1 MSWIR
6 SVPASL
12 VALSLFAWPV
22 QGADSANSS
31 APLAT
36 WRLQARVVAVGL
48 PGVAGVRQVGRFH
61 SGGPIPSNPEFLLQ
75 TAAGRVLDA
84 ERVLVAVTG
93 NFGAPLGSAAYA
105 TTVAPRL
112 CATQSSPT
120 AAKAKLCAAASSTS
134 MSRSSWRS
142 TTFSVRCDALRLDCH
157 VCSPA
162 PRFPDRRRI
171 CEPYVWSWRISS
183 VCELASS

>member
-1 MSWIR
+1 MLISLRLTVHHNGQFKQQEIASQTCRRHDLARPFAGMNVERSMSWIR

-93 NFGAPLGSAAYA
+93 NFGAPLGSAAY
-105 TTVAPRL
+105 
-112 CATQSSPT
+112 
-120 AAKAKLCAAASSTS
+120 
-134 MSRSSWRS
+134 
-142 TTFSVRCDALRLDCH
+142 
-157 VCSPA
+157 
-162 PRFPDRRRI
+162 
-171 CEPYVWSWRISS
+171 
-183 VCELASS
+183 